1 MDADTPRIDPAYETD
16 GRPMRDSRSIGDLL
30 KELRDETTALLRQ
43 EVALAKTEVTE
54 KATKAGRNIA
64 YLAVGGAIAYAGLL
78 FLLLGVTMLVTWAL
92 IALGMNENLRY
103 LAYCLAPL
111 IVGGAVAGVGY
122 ALIQKAIST
131 FSQPQELVP
140 QKTVDSLQENASW
153 AKNKVTA

>member
-1 MDADTPRIDPAYETD
+1 MDGNTQRFESQMDINGQPVPE
-16 GRPMRDSRSIGDLL
+16 SRSIGDLL
-30 KELRDETTALLRQ
+30 KELRDESTALLRA

-54 KATKAGRNIA
+54 KATKAGRNAA
-64 YLAVGGAIAYAGLL
+64 YLAAGGAVAYAGLL

-92 IALGMNENLRY
+92 IAMGLDENLRY
-103 LAYCLAPL
+103 LAYVLAPL

-122 ALIQKAIST
+122 ALIQKAIRT
-131 FSQPQELVP
+131 FSQPQDLVP